1 MPWENAQPTNNPLSV
16 IQHHIA
22 CGNLVICY
30 SVSFVDLE
38 LKSKL
43 KQYDMLMNI
52 FTGIR
57 DSCVGATG

>member
-1 MPWENAQPTNNPLSV
+1 M
-16 IQHHIA
+16 
-22 CGNLVICY
+22 ICY
-30 SVSFVDLE
+30 SVFFVDLE

-52 FTGIR
+52 LTGIR